1 MRTLGSIL
9 ATDSTADVT
18 RLGWPTLRAGFPLM
32 TVLNAMREMR
42 AALARRAGEETPP
55 VMAVIG
61 AGPDQDRSIAA
72 LNIALSAARDG
83 AKVLLI
89 DADLRHARYRAR

>member
-32 TVLNAMREMR
+32 TVLNSLREMR
-42 AALARRAGEETPP
+42 AVLARRAGDGNP
-55 VMAVIG
+55 
-61 AGPDQDRSIAA
+61 
-72 LNIALSAARDG
+72 ARDG
-83 AKVLLI
+83 RDRL
-89 DADLRHARYRAR
+89 RARTRTAASPR

>member
-32 TVLNAMREMR
+32 TVSIRC
-42 AALARRAGEETPP
+42 ARC
-55 VMAVIG
+55 
-61 AGPDQDRSIAA
+61 
-72 LNIALSAARDG
+72 
-83 AKVLLI
+83 
-89 DADLRHARYRAR
+89 ARYWPDAQATKTCP